1 MICLKS
7 RQAMHGYG
15 QKVFAIERS
24 IVKATDIV
32 AFFPVPDGMTYALHI
47 FEMIAASLSNISE
60 RKSGRLLNALIEI
73 GHELASTTDLEE
85 LLDSV
90 LRVARD
96 VFRFEN
102 AIVRLLGDDG
112 LHLITAAAYGYT
124 EDAMKPIQI
133 GHGVMGRTAEVQKP
147 ILVEDVR
154 NLPDYVPGI
163 PGARCEL
170 AVPLTCKNKLVG
182 VLNVESPRPGAFS
195 SGDIE
200 PLMILGRQAAI
211 AIENARLHNRL
222 RTMADG
228 YRNLHEFNE
237 RILKSVSL
245 GIYTVDNDLMITSWN
260 HRMVEMSGVSVER
273 AVGAKLHELFPN
285 LIAEGVIERVN
296 QVLQSGKKAKLRL
309 LHRQL
314 NGTNRFQ
321 KRRLA
326 PLHDGED
333 VTGVVIIV
341 EDITE
346 FKRLLDQTVQSEKL
360 AEVGRLSA
368 GIAHE
373 INNPLAMVAYATELL
388 KREKPL
394 SAFQEEMLEKIE
406 VEVERLKN
414 LTGGLLSFSSNRETQ
429 SRVVNLTD
437 LIAEVLKLLR
447 FELQRKSIQLE
458 TDFGETPVISADPN
472 KLKQVIINLVMN
484 SVHAMQSQGRI
495 LLTTRVNSDGMLE
508 LLIRDDGPGIAA
520 ELMGQVFEPFF
531 TTKAEGEG
539 TGLGLYICQNIIREH
554 GGTIT
559 VESQPGE
566 GTSFIISLPAE

>member
-1 MICLKS
+1 MQIIAL
-7 RQAMHGYG
+7 AEGL
-15 QKVFAIERS
+15 
-24 IVKATDIV
+24 DIV
-32 AFFPVPDGMTYALHI
+32 DFFVLSRMARLVRCI
-47 FEMIAASLSNISE
+47 IVMITASLSNISE
-60 RKSGRLLNALIEI
+60 QKSERLLNALIEI

-102 AIVRLLGDDG
+102 AIVRLLDDDG
-112 LHLITAAAYGYT
+112 LHLVTAAAYGYT
-124 EDAMKPIQI
+124 DEAMRPIQI

-154 NLPDYVPGI
+154 KLPDYVPGI
-163 PGARCEL
+163 PGAQCEL
-170 AVPLTCKNKLVG
+170 AVPLISKNKLVG

-195 SGDIE
+195 VGDIE
-200 PLMILGRQAAI
+200 PLMTLGRQAAI
-211 AIENARLHNRL
+211 AIENARLHKRL
-222 RTMADG
+222 RKMADG
-228 YRNLHEFNE
+228 YRNLHEFND

-245 GIYTVDNDLMITSWN
+245 GIYTVDSDLVITSWN
-260 HRMVEMSGVSVER
+260 SRMVEMSGVD
-273 AVGAKLHELFPN
+273 AGQAIGAKLHDLFPN
-285 LIAEGVIERVN
+285 LIAEGVVERVN
-296 QVLQSGKKAKLRL
+296 QVLQSGNKARLRL

-314 NGTNRFQ
+314 DGTNRFQ

-326 PLHDGED
+326 PLRDGED
-333 VTGVVIIV
+333 ITGVVIIV

-414 LTGGLLSFSSNRETQ
+414 LTGGLLSFSSNRVTQ
-429 SRVVNLTD
+429 SRVVNLND

-458 TDFGETPVISADPN
+458 TVFSEIPVLSADPN
-472 KLKQVIINLVMN
+472 KLKQVVINLVMN
-484 SVHAMQSQGRI
+484 AVHAMQGQGNI
-495 LLTTRVNSDGMLE
+495 VLETGVNHEGMFE
-508 LLIRDDGPGIAA
+508 LLVKDDGPGIAP
-520 ELMGQVFEPFF
+520 ELKEQVFEPFF
-531 TTKAEGEG
+531 TTKPEGVG

-554 GGTIT
+554 GGTIA
-559 VESQPGE
+559 VESQLGE
-566 GTSFIISLPAE
+566 GTSFRICLPVE